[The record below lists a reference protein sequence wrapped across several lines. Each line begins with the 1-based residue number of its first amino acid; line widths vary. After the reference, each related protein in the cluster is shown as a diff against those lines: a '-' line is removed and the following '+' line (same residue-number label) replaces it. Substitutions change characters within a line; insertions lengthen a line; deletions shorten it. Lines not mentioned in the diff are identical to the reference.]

1 MIRFFKSL
9 FQSNQLKDL
18 SANETE
24 QFICKRF
31 PDVIEP
37 GTYTIPARCSRW
49 ILIEG
54 PAVSSERG
62 RATLLVEASSI
73 QAWSEKHA
81 ASVWSS
87 NESEQAA
94 RKYLPTWIQE
104 SDQSDESVT
113 IPDRSMLAVLQPYA
127 SDFIKWANI
136 RYWCAECEITYQS
149 CSDEMHERIEP
160 GTEKR
165 WVTEWRCPA
174 GHVGYQKSI
183 GPIRRIR

>member
-1 MIRFFKSL
+1 MLHFFKSL

-18 SANETE
+18 SAKETE
-24 QFICKRF
+24 RFIRKRF

-37 GTYTIPARCSRW
+37 GKYTIPARCSRW

-54 PAVSSERG
+54 PAVSSQQM
-62 RATLLVEASSI
+62 RATLLVEVTSI

-81 ASVWSS
+81 DSVWSS

-113 IPDRSMLAVLQPYA
+113 IPDRHMLAVLQPYA
-127 SDFIKWANI
+127 GDFIKWANI
-136 RYWCAECEITYQS
+136 RYWCTECEIAYQS
-149 CSDEMHERIEP
+149 CRVEMHERIEP
-160 GTEKR
+160 GTENR
-165 WVTEWRCPA
+165 WVTEWRCPV
-174 GHVGYQKSI
+174 GHVGYRKSM
-183 GPIRRIR
+183 GSIRLIR